1 METNILIVE
10 DSQFFGKLL
19 KHNIESRLGYNVY
32 WYKSLEETE
41 NAIEE
46 ISNISIA
53 ILDFHLPDAK
63 EGQIIDSCTARNIPT
78 IVMTGRFSPDVQEAT
93 WSRKVIDY
101 VLKEDGNC
109 INYLIEMIQRFFMNR
124 ELGILIVDDSTV
136 ARKHLHQLLDIHQF
150 KIYEAKDGLEAL
162 EVLES
167 NMDIKLVLTDYSMP
181 RCDGFELTRKIR
193 QTYPTDRL
201 AIIGVSARGNHTMM
215 IKFIK
220 YGANDFFTKPFIS
233 DLLFCRIYQ
242 NLRLVDSFTTLKEEA
257 LIDHLTGL
265 HNRRYLFETGDLLF
279 KSAKRNGQFMIV
291 AMIDLD
297 NFKWVNDT
305 LGHDTGDMVLE
316 TFAETLKNS
325 IRESDIICRY
335 GGEEFCIVGNNM
347 HPKDAVLLFEDL
359 RDKLSKIEFSTGQT
373 QFQITASIGLCV
385 EKKSSFSD
393 MITVAD
399 KKMYEAK
406 QQGKN
411 RVNM

>member
-1 METNILIVE
+1 MDTKILIVE
-10 DSQFFGKLL
+10 DSLFFGKLL
-19 KHNIESRLGYNVY
+19 KHNIESRLGYTVY
-32 WYKSLEETE
+32 WYKTLAETE
-41 NAIEE
+41 EALEK
-46 ISNISIA
+46 ISDISIA
-53 ILDFHLPDAK
+53 LLDFHLPDAK
-63 EGQIIDSCTARNIPT
+63 DGEIIDLCTSRDLPS
-78 IVMTGRFSPDVQEAT
+78 IVMTGRFSSSVQEAT

-109 INYLIEMIQRFFMNR
+109 INYLIDMIQRFFKNKD
-124 ELGILIVDDSTV
+124 LGILVVDDSVV
-136 ARKHLHQLLDIHQF
+136 ARKHLKQLLDIHHF
-150 KIYEAKDGLEAL
+150 KVYQAKDGIEAL

-167 NMDIKLVLTDYSMP
+167 HLDIKLVLTDYNMP

-193 QTYPTDRL
+193 QNYPTDRL
-201 AIIGVSARGNHTMM
+201 AIIGISAGGNHAMM

-242 NLRLVDSFTTLKEEA
+242 NLRLVDSFEHIKEEA

-279 KSAKRNGQFMIV
+279 KSANRTGQFLIV

-297 NFKWVNDT
+297 NFKKVNDS
-305 LGHDTGDMVLE
+305 LGHDTGDMVLKKVSE
-316 TFAETLKNS
+316 IMKN
-325 IRESDIICRY
+325 RMRRSDLLCRY

-347 HPKDAVLLFEDL
+347 NPRDAIILFEAL
-359 RDKLSKIEFSTGQT
+359 RNEISQLVYSKGKK
-373 QFQITASIGLCV
+373 QFNVTASIGLCL
-385 EKKSSFSD
+385 EKKSSLSE
-393 MITVAD
+393 MITLSD